1 MNITLLDLIEYIKKH
16 VPMIVVAGLIAAAV
30 SIAYVWHNQTY
41 TASTTIKYTE
51 ADTETG
57 YDRSGKK
64 IDPYEIMSP
73 KVIEGA
79 VQSLGTDISVEDIR
93 SSITITPF
101 IDETTRKTQE
111 ALTQQGETFEYF
123 PNEYQVELIN
133 YTNNPNYGVQ
143 VMNKLLESYDEYV
156 RETHTNATKVADI
169 FTGIDYS
176 KYDYMEICDLYSQQL
191 TSIIDLMSSLN
202 EQAPEYRSP
211 KTGLTF
217 GNLLYYFNS
226 LYTME
231 YTKLYSYV
239 REGRLSK
246 NPELIIKSY
255 EYKIEELNLIKAKQQ
270 EEAAV
275 SYNLMNEFYK
285 QYKEGKVAD
294 TSNSSVGASQADTTS
309 GYILEETDKSK
320 LETTYDTIITNY
332 VDSGAAASSA
342 ETSIQYYRM
351 LIDSFTND
359 TVSQEIKDLYVKKA
373 EAIIFSLDKQMR
385 SYIDMANETLNSYN
399 AYKGTQ
405 YITYLSSVS
414 SKPKLSPVMIITF
427 GIVLGLCLGMIMAVL
442 TEILKKLREEAAIE
456 AKRKRQS
463 LIESGTLPKN
473 YESMP
478 PLDRAL
484 FESISSGFE
493 EFKLFYQPVISK
505 TGDVVGAE
513 ALVRWESKEFGM
525 VMPSDF
531 IAIAE
536 KYDIMEI
543 LGKWIVNEA
552 CKQCKQWNESINPDF
567 FVCVNFT
574 LSQISGQIFMDCVF
588 NALNTVGIRAKN
600 LMLEITNGGDISDIG
615 STAVKLRAIRTSGIK
630 VAIDNFNSENS
641 SVESLYDLPLDVVK
655 IARRHI
661 NGITENIN
669 DQNFVTNIVNI
680 ANMSEIAVAV
690 EGVEKHE
697 QVEILNDLGVE
708 YLQGYYYSKPV
719 SADDFVNIINTIN
732 EK

>member
-1 MNITLLDLIEYIKKH
+1 MNITLLELIEYIKKH
-16 VPMIVVAGLIAAAV
+16 IPMIVTVGVIAAV
-30 SIAYVWHNQTY
+30 ISFVYVWQNQSY

-57 YDRSGKK
+57 LDKTGTK

-73 KVIEGA
+73 RVIEDA
-79 VQSLGTDISVEDIR
+79 VKSLGTNTSVEEIR

-111 ALTQQGETFEYF
+111 ALIQQGETFEYY
-123 PNEYQVELIN
+123 PNEYQVALTHH
-133 YTNNPNYGVQ
+133 TNDPKYGIQ
-143 VMNKLLESYDEYV
+143 IMNKLLESYDEYV
-156 RETHTNATKVADI
+156 RETHTNAKKVADI

-176 KYDYMEICDLYSQQL
+176 KYDYMEICDLYSEQL

-202 EQAPEYRSP
+202 SQSPEYRSP

-226 LYTME
+226 LQNME

-246 NPELIIKSY
+246 NPEMIIKNY
-255 EYKIEELNLIKAKQQ
+255 TYKIEELSLAKAKSQ
-270 EEAAV
+270 EEANV
-275 SYNLMNEFYK
+275 SFNLMNEFYK
-285 QYKEGKVAD
+285 QYKEGKVSKETNTSDAD
-294 TSNSSVGASQADTTS
+294 SNS
-309 GYILEETDKSK
+309 GYIFHEEDKKK
-320 LETTYDTIITNY
+320 LETTYDNIITNY
-332 VDSGAAASSA
+332 VNSGVSASNSDK
-342 ETSIQYYRM
+342 SIQHYQM
-351 LIDSFTND
+351 LIESFTND
-359 TVSQEIKDLYVKKA
+359 TVSPEIKAVYKEKA
-373 EAIIFSLDKQMR
+373 DKIIVNLDEQMR

-405 YITYLSSVS
+405 YISYLSSVS
-414 SKPKLSPVMIITF
+414 SKPKLSPSIIIIF
-427 GIVLGLCLGMIMAVL
+427 GIVAGLCAGMLIAVL
-442 TEILKKLREEAAIE
+442 AEILKKLREEAAVE
-456 AKRKRQS
+456 AKRKRQN

-484 FESISSGFE
+484 FEAVSGGFE
-493 EFKLFYQPVISK
+493 EFKVYYQPVVDK
-505 TGDVVGAE
+505 NGKPVGAE
-513 ALVRWESKEFGM
+513 ALVRWDSKEFGL

-552 CKQCKQWNESINPDF
+552 CKQCKIWNEQIDPDF
-567 FVCVNFT
+567 FVSVNFT
-574 LSQISGQIFMDCVF
+574 LSQVSGQIFMDCVF
-588 NALNTVGIRAKN
+588 NAVNTVGIRAKN
-600 LMLEITNGGDISDIG
+600 LMLEISNGGDITDIDAT
-615 STAVKLRAIRTSGIK
+615 SAKLRALKTSGIK
-630 VAIDNFNSENS
+630 VAVDNFNNENS
-641 SVESLYDLPLDVVK
+641 SVEALYKLPLDLVK

-661 NGITENIN
+661 QDISQSIN

-680 ANMSEIAVAV
+680 AAMSEIDVAA
-690 EGVEKHE
+690 EGVEQKE
-697 QVEILNDLGVE
+697 QMDMLLKLGVE
-708 YLQGYYYSKPV
+708 YMQGYYYSRPITGDEFTAYITSKQE
-719 SADDFVNIINTIN
+719 N
-732 EK
+732 K